1 MFELYGCPTHYGV
14 GAKGLIKSID
24 YLTENF
30 KNLQMNKVPEITC
43 KGPFRANLKNL
54 EPYSN
59 IWASPSD
66 DCRRSQ
72 CRHGFCIRYIRL
84 YQRRNRADLD

>member
-30 KNLQMNKVPEITC
+30 KNSFTVILFFKSCQNLLFFPRY
-43 KGPFRANLKNL
+43 PFLRDKTL
-54 EPYSN
+54 E
-59 IWASPSD
+59 
-66 DCRRSQ
+66 
-72 CRHGFCIRYIRL
+72 
-84 YQRRNRADLD
+84 

>member
-43 KGPFRANLKNL
+43 KGQLSVP
-54 EPYSN
+54 
-59 IWASPSD
+59 I
-66 DCRRSQ
+66 
-72 CRHGFCIRYIRL
+72 
-84 YQRRNRADLD
+84 

>member
-30 KNLQMNKVPEITC
+30 KNLQMKFQKSRV
-43 KGPFRANLKNL
+43 KDLSGP
-54 EPYSN
+54 
-59 IWASPSD
+59 I
-66 DCRRSQ
+66 
-72 CRHGFCIRYIRL
+72 
-84 YQRRNRADLD
+84 

>member
-30 KNLQMNKVPEITC
+30 KNLQMNK
-43 KGPFRANLKNL
+43 KMYKYG
-54 EPYSN
+54 N
-59 IWASPSD
+59 IHLHWK
-66 DCRRSQ
+66 
-72 CRHGFCIRYIRL
+72 
-84 YQRRNRADLD
+84 